1 MNLFSRLGKNIR
13 DRIMPVQTFQVE
25 VLVWYEF
32 EDRPIGSFQVK
43 VEARTKMAARKRAM
57 SQLSLKAD
65 RCKAVKKQVNGKP
78 YGRDH

>member
-1 MNLFSRLGKNIR
+1 MNFFSRIGKNIR

-32 EDRPIGSFQVK
+32 EDRPIGTFQVK
-43 VEARTKMAARKRAM
+43 VDARTKMAARKRAT

-65 RCKAVKKQVNGKP
+65 RCKAVKKHINGQA